1 MSVQSLSGFKRR
13 EEKRKEKIS
22 QQIKKCKEKQ
32 NLLACLS
39 DQTVHFSCARRRW
52 PPCTCLHSCS
62 VAKQKNKRKQTIKKG
77 KGRRST
83 FARLR
88 MNGGRKTSQ
97 LGCFSKSFTSLRMWF
112 GQRITLFIV
121 SWQGKTPR
129 WNEAPVANHPE
140 RGADSLR
147 NIPKNV
153 ESAKSTP
160 DRLCHRAKP
169 PLSR

>member
-1 MSVQSLSGFKRR
+1 MKEDLSTLTDASLPVRPNSTLFMCAEKVAAVYMSPFLFCG
-13 EEKRKEKIS
+13 E
-22 QQIKKCKEKQ
+22 
-32 NLLACLS
+32 
-39 DQTVHFSCARRRW
+39 T
-52 PPCTCLHSCS
+52 
-62 VAKQKNKRKQTIKKG
+62 KNKRKQTIKKG

-83 FARLR
+83 FARLK

-112 GQRITLFIV
+112 GQRITPFIV

-147 NIPKNV
+147 NTPKNV